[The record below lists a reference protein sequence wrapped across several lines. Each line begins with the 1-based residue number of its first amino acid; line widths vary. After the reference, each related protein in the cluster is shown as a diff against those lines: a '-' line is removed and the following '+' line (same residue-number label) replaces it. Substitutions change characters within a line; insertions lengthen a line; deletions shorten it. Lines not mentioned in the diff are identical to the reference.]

1 MKRIFIILFICCL
14 LITGCSSTKNIKKNF
29 VNRVDGANSY
39 KLNGTLSINN
49 NDDVY
54 NYSVEVGYKKDDYYK
69 VTLKNKAN
77 NHVQIILKTDD
88 GVYVLTPS
96 LNKSFKFQSDWPYNN
111 SQIYLLDAIS
121 LDIKNDKD
129 SEISKKDNKYFLMT
143 KVNYSNNSRLIKQK
157 LEFDEEF
164 NLSKVIVYDKDG
176 IEVMTMKF
184 DKIKLNCKFSK
195 EYFDVDSIID
205 SESTTTESD
214 NKNENNTTKD
224 SNKDN
229 DKNTDNKTSNNTN
242 ETNKNTDNKTSNNT
256 NETNKNTINNDRNSN
271 TNNSNNNTSNNNE
284 TNNTKT
290 TGRLD
295 DIVYPLFL
303 PSGTKLVDEERVKK
317 DNGERVIMTYE
328 GEKSFLLVEETM
340 DVFNEFTIIPS
351 SGEPFQLMDTLGVMT
366 NNSLSWSS
374 GTTDYYLVSDV
385 MSKDEM
391 IEVAQSIGNVNS
403 LK

>member
-69 VTLKNKAN
+69 VTLRNKAN

-229 DKNTDNKTSNNTN
+229 
-242 ETNKNTDNKTSNNT
+242 EKNTDNKTSNNT

-271 TNNSNNNTSNNNE
+271 TNNNNNTSNNNE

>member
-14 LITGCSSTKNIKKNF
+14 LITGCSDTKNIKKNF

-121 LDIKNDKD
+121 SDIKNDKD

-229 DKNTDNKTSNNTN
+229 
-242 ETNKNTDNKTSNNT
+242 EKNTDNKTSNNT

-271 TNNSNNNTSNNNE
+271 

>member
-14 LITGCSSTKNIKKNF
+14 LITGCSGTKNIKKNF

-69 VTLKNKAN
+69 VTLRNKAN

-121 LDIKNDKD
+121 SDIKNDKD

-229 DKNTDNKTSNNTN
+229 
-242 ETNKNTDNKTSNNT
+242 EKNTDNKTSNNT

-271 TNNSNNNTSNNNE
+271 TNNNTSNNNE

>member
-14 LITGCSSTKNIKKNF
+14 LITGCSGTKNIKKNF

-69 VTLKNKAN
+69 VTLRNKAN

-96 LNKSFKFQSDWPYNN
+96 LNKCFKFQSDWPYNN

-121 LDIKNDKD
+121 SDIKNDKN

-214 NKNENNTTKD
+214 NKNESNTTKD

-229 DKNTDNKTSNNTN
+229 
-242 ETNKNTDNKTSNNT
+242 EKNTDNKTSNNT

-271 TNNSNNNTSNNNE
+271 TNNNNTSNNNE

>member
-14 LITGCSSTKNIKKNF
+14 LITGCSGTKNIKKNF

-121 LDIKNDKD
+121 SDIKNDKD

-143 KVNYSNNSRLIKQK
+143 KVNYSNNSSLIKQK

-214 NKNENNTTKD
+214 NKNESNTTKD

-229 DKNTDNKTSNNTN
+229 EKNTDNKTST
-242 ETNKNTDNKTSNNT
+242 NT

-271 TNNSNNNTSNNNE
+271 

>member
-14 LITGCSSTKNIKKNF
+14 LITGCSGTKNIKKNF

-69 VTLKNKAN
+69 VTLRNKAN

-121 LDIKNDKD
+121 SDIKNDKD

-229 DKNTDNKTSNNTN
+229 EKNTN
-242 ETNKNTDNKTSNNT
+242 NKTSNNT

-271 TNNSNNNTSNNNE
+271 

>member
-14 LITGCSSTKNIKKNF
+14 LITGCSDTKNIKKNF
-29 VNRVDGANSY
+29 VNIVDGANSY

-121 LDIKNDKD
+121 SDIKNDKN

-229 DKNTDNKTSNNTN
+229 
-242 ETNKNTDNKTSNNT
+242 EKNTDNKTSNNT

-271 TNNSNNNTSNNNE
+271 TNNNNNNTSNNNE

-295 DIVYPLFL
+295 DIVYTLFL
-303 PSGTKLVDEERVKK
+303 TSGTKLVDEERVKK

>member
-69 VTLKNKAN
+69 VTLRNKAN

-121 LDIKNDKD
+121 SDIKNDKD

-176 IEVMTMKF
+176 IEVMNMKF

-224 SNKDN
+224 SSKDN
-229 DKNTDNKTSNNTN
+229 D
-242 ETNKNTDNKTSNNT
+242 KNTDNKTSNNT

-271 TNNSNNNTSNNNE
+271 TNNSNNNE

>member
-1 MKRIFIILFICCL
+1 MKRIFIVLFICCL

-121 LDIKNDKD
+121 SDIKNDKD

-214 NKNENNTTKD
+214 NKNESNTTKD

-229 DKNTDNKTSNNTN
+229 
-242 ETNKNTDNKTSNNT
+242 EKNTDNKTSNNT

-271 TNNSNNNTSNNNE
+271 TNNNNTSNNNE

-328 GEKSFLLVEETM
+328 GEKSFLLVEETL

>member
-14 LITGCSSTKNIKKNF
+14 LITGCSDTKNIKKNF

-121 LDIKNDKD
+121 SDIKNDKD
-129 SEISKKDNKYFLMT
+129 SEISKKDSKYFLMT

-184 DKIKLNCKFSK
+184 DKIKLNSKFSK
-195 EYFDVDSIID
+195 DYFDIDSIID

-214 NKNENNTTKD
+214 NKNENNTNKD

-229 DKNTDNKTSNNTN
+229 DKNTV
-242 ETNKNTDNKTSNNT
+242 
-256 NETNKNTINNDRNSN
+256 NNDRNSGISNN
-271 TNNSNNNTSNNNE
+271 TNNSNNNNTSNNNE
-284 TNNTKT
+284 TNNTKS

-295 DIVYPLFL
+295 DVVYPLFL

-328 GEKSFLLVEETM
+328 GEKSFLLVEETL

-391 IEVAQSIGNVNS
+391 IEVAQSIGNVNF

>member
-14 LITGCSSTKNIKKNF
+14 LITGCSGTKNIKKNF

-121 LDIKNDKD
+121 SDIKNDKD

-157 LEFDEEF
+157 LEFNEEF

-214 NKNENNTTKD
+214 NKNESNTTKD

-229 DKNTDNKTSNNTN
+229 EKNTDNKTSNNTN
-242 ETNKNTDNKTSNNT
+242 K
-256 NETNKNTINNDRNSN
+256 TNKNTINNDRNSN
-271 TNNSNNNTSNNNE
+271 TNNNNTSNNNE

>member
-14 LITGCSSTKNIKKNF
+14 LITGCSGTKNIKKNF

-69 VTLKNKAN
+69 VTLRNKAN

-121 LDIKNDKD
+121 SDIKNDKD

-195 EYFDVDSIID
+195 EYFDGDSIID

-229 DKNTDNKTSNNTN
+229 
-242 ETNKNTDNKTSNNT
+242 EKNTDNKTSNNT

-271 TNNSNNNTSNNNE
+271 TNNNNNTSNKNE

>member
-14 LITGCSSTKNIKKNF
+14 LITGCSGTKNIKKNF

-121 LDIKNDKD
+121 SDIKNDKD

-214 NKNENNTTKD
+214 NKNESNTTKD

-229 DKNTDNKTSNNTN
+229 
-242 ETNKNTDNKTSNNT
+242 EKNTDNKTSNNT

-271 TNNSNNNTSNNNE
+271 

>member
-14 LITGCSSTKNIKKNF
+14 LITGCSGTKNIKKNF

-69 VTLKNKAN
+69 VTLRNKAN

-121 LDIKNDKD
+121 SDIKNDKD

-214 NKNENNTTKD
+214 NKNESNTTKD

-229 DKNTDNKTSNNTN
+229 EKNTDNKI
-242 ETNKNTDNKTSNNT
+242 SNNT
-256 NETNKNTINNDRNSN
+256 NETNKNTIDNDRNSN
-271 TNNSNNNTSNNNE
+271 TNNNNTSNNNE

>member
-14 LITGCSSTKNIKKNF
+14 LITGCSDTKNIKKNF

-49 NDDVY
+49 DDDVY

-121 LDIKNDKD
+121 SDIKNDKD

-229 DKNTDNKTSNNTN
+229 
-242 ETNKNTDNKTSNNT
+242 EKNTDNKTSNNT

-271 TNNSNNNTSNNNE
+271 

>member
-69 VTLKNKAN
+69 VTLRNKAN

-121 LDIKNDKD
+121 SDIKNDKD

-214 NKNENNTTKD
+214 NKNESNTTKD

-229 DKNTDNKTSNNTN
+229 EKNTDNKI
-242 ETNKNTDNKTSNNT
+242 SNNT

-271 TNNSNNNTSNNNE
+271 TNNNNTSNNNE

>member
-14 LITGCSSTKNIKKNF
+14 LITGCSDTKNIKKNF

-121 LDIKNDKD
+121 SDIKNDKD

-214 NKNENNTTKD
+214 NKNESNTTKD

-229 DKNTDNKTSNNTN
+229 
-242 ETNKNTDNKTSNNT
+242 EKNTDNKTSNNT

-271 TNNSNNNTSNNNE
+271 TNNNNTSNNNE

>member
-69 VTLKNKAN
+69 VTLRNKAN

-143 KVNYSNNSRLIKQK
+143 KVNYSNNSRLIKQR

-242 ETNKNTDNKTSNNT
+242 ETNKNT
-256 NETNKNTINNDRNSN
+256 INNDRNIN

>member
-14 LITGCSSTKNIKKNF
+14 LITGCSDTKNIKKNF
-29 VNRVDGANSY
+29 VNRVDEANSY

-77 NHVQIILKTDD
+77 NHVQIILKTDN

-121 LDIKNDKD
+121 SDIKNDKD

-164 NLSKVIVYDKDG
+164 NLSKVIVYDKAG

-214 NKNENNTTKD
+214 NKNESNTTKD

-229 DKNTDNKTSNNTN
+229 
-242 ETNKNTDNKTSNNT
+242 EKNTDNKTSNNT

-271 TNNSNNNTSNNNE
+271 TNNNNNTSNNNE

>member
-14 LITGCSSTKNIKKNF
+14 LITGCSGTKNIKKNF

-121 LDIKNDKD
+121 SDIKNDKD

-229 DKNTDNKTSNNTN
+229 
-242 ETNKNTDNKTSNNT
+242 EKNTDNKTSNNT

-271 TNNSNNNTSNNNE
+271 

>member
-14 LITGCSSTKNIKKNF
+14 LITGCSGTKNIKKNF

-69 VTLKNKAN
+69 VTLRNKAN

-121 LDIKNDKD
+121 SDIKNDKD

-229 DKNTDNKTSNNTN
+229 EKNTDNKISNNTN
-242 ETNKNTDNKTSNNT
+242 
-256 NETNKNTINNDRNSN
+256 
-271 TNNSNNNTSNNNE
+271 
-284 TNNTKT
+284 
-290 TGRLD
+290 
-295 DIVYPLFL
+295 
-303 PSGTKLVDEERVKK
+303 
-317 DNGERVIMTYE
+317 
-328 GEKSFLLVEETM
+328 
-340 DVFNEFTIIPS
+340 
-351 SGEPFQLMDTLGVMT
+351 
-366 NNSLSWSS
+366 
-374 GTTDYYLVSDV
+374 
-385 MSKDEM
+385 
-391 IEVAQSIGNVNS
+391 
-403 LK
+403 

>member
-14 LITGCSSTKNIKKNF
+14 LITGCSGTKNIKKNF

-39 KLNGTLSINN
+39 KLNGTLSINT
-49 NDDVY
+49 NDAVY

-69 VTLKNKAN
+69 VTLRNKAN

-121 LDIKNDKD
+121 SDIKNDKD

-214 NKNENNTTKD
+214 NKNESNTTKD

-229 DKNTDNKTSNNTN
+229 
-242 ETNKNTDNKTSNNT
+242 EKNTDNKTSNNT

-271 TNNSNNNTSNNNE
+271 TNNNNNTSNKNE

-290 TGRLD
+290 TGR
-295 DIVYPLFL
+295 
-303 PSGTKLVDEERVKK
+303 
-317 DNGERVIMTYE
+317 
-328 GEKSFLLVEETM
+328 
-340 DVFNEFTIIPS
+340 
-351 SGEPFQLMDTLGVMT
+351 
-366 NNSLSWSS
+366 
-374 GTTDYYLVSDV
+374 
-385 MSKDEM
+385 
-391 IEVAQSIGNVNS
+391 
-403 LK
+403 

>member
-14 LITGCSSTKNIKKNF
+14 LITGCSDTKNIKKNF

-121 LDIKNDKD
+121 SDIKNDKD

-214 NKNENNTTKD
+214 NKNESNTTKD

-229 DKNTDNKTSNNTN
+229 EKNTDNKTSNNTN
-242 ETNKNTDNKTSNNT
+242 ETNKNI
-256 NETNKNTINNDRNSN
+256 INNDRNSN
-271 TNNSNNNTSNNNE
+271 TNNNNNTSNNNE

>member
-14 LITGCSSTKNIKKNF
+14 LITGCSGTKNIKKNF

-121 LDIKNDKD
+121 SDIKNDKD

-229 DKNTDNKTSNNTN
+229 EKNTN
-242 ETNKNTDNKTSNNT
+242 NKTSNNT

-271 TNNSNNNTSNNNE
+271 

>member
-14 LITGCSSTKNIKKNF
+14 LITGCSDTKNIKKNF

-69 VTLKNKAN
+69 VTLRNKAN

-121 LDIKNDKD
+121 SDIKNDKD

-214 NKNENNTTKD
+214 NKNESNTTKD

-229 DKNTDNKTSNNTN
+229 
-242 ETNKNTDNKTSNNT
+242 EKNTDNKTSNNT

-271 TNNSNNNTSNNNE
+271 TNNNNNTSNNNE

>member
-121 LDIKNDKD
+121 SDIKNDKD
-129 SEISKKDNKYFLMT
+129 SEISKKDSKYFLMT

-184 DKIKLNCKFSK
+184 DKIKLNSKFSK
-195 EYFDVDSIID
+195 DYFDIDSIID

-214 NKNENNTTKD
+214 NKNENNTNKD

-229 DKNTDNKTSNNTN
+229 DKNTV
-242 ETNKNTDNKTSNNT
+242 
-256 NETNKNTINNDRNSN
+256 NNDRNSGISNN
-271 TNNSNNNTSNNNE
+271 TNNSNNNNNTSNNNE
-284 TNNTKT
+284 TNNTKS

-295 DIVYPLFL
+295 DVVYPLFL

-328 GEKSFLLVEETM
+328 GEKSFLLVEETL

-391 IEVAQSIGNVNS
+391 IEVAQSIGNVNF

>member
-14 LITGCSSTKNIKKNF
+14 LITGCSGTKNIKKNF

-121 LDIKNDKD
+121 SDIKNDKN

-214 NKNENNTTKD
+214 NKNESNTTKD

-229 DKNTDNKTSNNTN
+229 EKNTDNKTSN
-242 ETNKNTDNKTSNNT
+242 KT

-271 TNNSNNNTSNNNE
+271 

>member
-14 LITGCSSTKNIKKNF
+14 LITGCSDTKNIKKNF

-121 LDIKNDKD
+121 SDIKNDKD

-214 NKNENNTTKD
+214 NKNESNTTKD

-229 DKNTDNKTSNNTN
+229 
-242 ETNKNTDNKTSNNT
+242 EKNTDNKTSNNT

-271 TNNSNNNTSNNNE
+271 

>member
-1 MKRIFIILFICCL
+1 MKRIFIVLFICCL

-77 NHVQIILKTDD
+77 NHAQIILKNDD

-121 LDIKNDKD
+121 SDIKNDKD

-184 DKIKLNCKFSK
+184 DKIKLNSKFSK
-195 EYFDVDSIID
+195 DYFDVDSIID
-205 SESTTTESD
+205 SESTTGESD
-214 NKNENNTTKD
+214 NNSENNTTTD
-224 SNKDN
+224 SKKNN
-229 DKNTDNKTSNNTN
+229 DKNTDSKTSNNTN
-242 ETNKNTDNKTSNNT
+242 ETDKNKNTVNDDKNGV
-256 NETNKNTINNDRNSN
+256 TNKN
-271 TNNSNNNTSNNNE
+271 TNNSNNNNTATSSNNE
-284 TNNTKT
+284 TNNTKST
-290 TGRLD
+290 SRLD

-374 GTTDYYLVSDV
+374 GSTDYYLVSDV

>member
-14 LITGCSSTKNIKKNF
+14 LITGCSDTKNIKKNF

-121 LDIKNDKD
+121 SDIKNDKD
-129 SEISKKDNKYFLMT
+129 SEISKKDSKYFLMT

-184 DKIKLNCKFSK
+184 DKIKLNSKFSK
-195 EYFDVDSIID
+195 DYFDIDSIID

-214 NKNENNTTKD
+214 NKNENNTNKD

-229 DKNTDNKTSNNTN
+229 DKNTV
-242 ETNKNTDNKTSNNT
+242 
-256 NETNKNTINNDRNSN
+256 NNDRNSGISNN
-271 TNNSNNNTSNNNE
+271 TNNSNNNNTSNNNE

-328 GEKSFLLVEETM
+328 GEKSFLLVEETL

>member
-14 LITGCSSTKNIKKNF
+14 LITGCYGTKNIKKNF

-121 LDIKNDKD
+121 SDIKNDKD

-214 NKNENNTTKD
+214 NKNESNTTKD

-229 DKNTDNKTSNNTN
+229 
-242 ETNKNTDNKTSNNT
+242 EKNTDNKTSNNT

-271 TNNSNNNTSNNNE
+271 

-328 GEKSFLLVEETM
+328 GEKSFLLVEETL

>member
-14 LITGCSSTKNIKKNF
+14 LITGCSGTKNIKKNF

-69 VTLKNKAN
+69 VTLRNKAN

-121 LDIKNDKD
+121 SDIKNDKD
-129 SEISKKDNKYFLMT
+129 SEITKKDNKYFLMT

-214 NKNENNTTKD
+214 NKNESNTTKD

-229 DKNTDNKTSNNTN
+229 
-242 ETNKNTDNKTSNNT
+242 EKNTDNKTSNNT

-271 TNNSNNNTSNNNE
+271 TNNNNTSNNNE

>member
-14 LITGCSSTKNIKKNF
+14 LITGCSGTKNIKKNF

-121 LDIKNDKD
+121 SDIKNDKN

-214 NKNENNTTKD
+214 NKNESNTTKD

-229 DKNTDNKTSNNTN
+229 
-242 ETNKNTDNKTSNNT
+242 EKNTDNKTSNNT

-271 TNNSNNNTSNNNE
+271 

>member
-14 LITGCSSTKNIKKNF
+14 LITGCSGTKNIKKNF

-121 LDIKNDKD
+121 SDIKNDKN

-229 DKNTDNKTSNNTN
+229 
-242 ETNKNTDNKTSNNT
+242 EKNTDNKTSNNT

-271 TNNSNNNTSNNNE
+271 

>member
-14 LITGCSSTKNIKKNF
+14 LITGCSGTKNIKKNF

-121 LDIKNDKD
+121 SDIKNDKD

-229 DKNTDNKTSNNTN
+229 
-242 ETNKNTDNKTSNNT
+242 EKNTDNKTSNNT

-271 TNNSNNNTSNNNE
+271 TNN
-284 TNNTKT
+284 TKT

-303 PSGTKLVDEERVKK
+303 HSGTKLVDEERVKK

>member
-14 LITGCSSTKNIKKNF
+14 LITGCSDTKNIKKNF

-69 VTLKNKAN
+69 VTLRNKAN

-121 LDIKNDKD
+121 SDIKNDKD

-229 DKNTDNKTSNNTN
+229 EKNTN
-242 ETNKNTDNKTSNNT
+242 NKTSNNT

-271 TNNSNNNTSNNNE
+271 TNNNNNTSNNNE

>member
-14 LITGCSSTKNIKKNF
+14 LITGCSDTKNIKKNF

-121 LDIKNDKD
+121 SDIKNDKD

-229 DKNTDNKTSNNTN
+229 
-242 ETNKNTDNKTSNNT
+242 EKNTDNKTSNNT

-271 TNNSNNNTSNNNE
+271 

-391 IEVAQSIGNVNS
+391 IEVAQSIGNVNF

>member
-1 MKRIFIILFICCL
+1 MKRIFIVLFICCL

-69 VTLKNKAN
+69 VALKNKAN
-77 NHVQIILKTDD
+77 NHVQIILKNDD

-121 LDIKNDKD
+121 SDIKNDKD
-129 SEISKKDNKYFLMT
+129 SEISKKDNKYFLLT

-184 DKIKLNCKFSK
+184 DKIKLNSKFSK
-195 EYFDVDSIID
+195 DYFDVDSIID
-205 SESTTTESD
+205 SESTTAESD
-214 NKNENNTTKD
+214 NNSENNTATD
-224 SNKDN
+224 SKKNN
-229 DKNTDNKTSNNTN
+229 DKNTDSKTSNNTN
-242 ETNKNTDNKTSNNT
+242 ETDKNKNTVNNDK
-256 NETNKNTINNDRNSN
+256 NSVTNKNN
-271 TNNSNNNTSNNNE
+271 NNSNNTAISSNSE
-284 TNNTKT
+284 TNNTKST
-290 TGRLD
+290 SRLD

-374 GTTDYYLVSDV
+374 GSTDYYLVSDV